1 MKMAEKLDF
10 FSEGENSEAKWEAIA
25 FRLVMVP
32 CTRKQLS
39 IKLRDRRCPDEIA
52 ERILDRFQQIGAVDD
67 KAYALLY
74 IDAKRSFGSRRLRDE
89 LRARGV
95 SHDDIQSA
103 MDEAEVDENDRA
115 LRLAHEWCR
124 QIGMT
129 PQKLDGRLRRRGFSS
144 SAIHN
149 AFDELRDEG
158 AGCFAEE
165 REDFF
170 PEDLS

>member
-1 MKMAEKLDF
+1 MGEKLDL

-25 FRLVMVP
+25 FRLIMSP

-39 IKLRDRRCPDEIA
+39 IKLRDRRCPEEIA
-52 ERILDRFQQIGAVDD
+52 GRILDRFQQIGAVDD

-74 IDAKRSFGSRRLRDE
+74 IDAKRNFGSRRLRDE

-103 MDEAEVDENDRA
+103 MDEAEIDEDDRA
-115 LRLAHEWCR
+115 LSLAHQWCG
-124 QIGMT
+124 QVGMT

-144 SAIHN
+144 SAIRN
-149 AFDELRDEG
+149 AFDELRGEG
-158 AGCFAEE
+158 AGCFADR
-165 REDFF
+165 REDF
-170 PEDLS
+170 PDEDFS